1 MSRYDEVKIITD
13 KKISRLGTVDF
24 QKFEE
29 KNTDILLIAT
39 EGDRCDLISQ
49 LYYGS
54 PEHWW
59 FVASVNKL
67 SSNNIGTSKTKI
79 KCQNLK
85 TDCLGKMLT
94 KLR

>member
-1 MSRYDEVKIITD
+1 MSRYDRVKAIRDNKVT
-13 KKISRLGTVDF
+13 RLGSAEF
-24 QKFEE
+24 PIIEE

-49 LYYGS
+49 TYYGS

-67 SSNNIGTSKTKI
+67 SSNNIPAGTQLRIPVSLE
-79 KCQNLK
+79 QA
-85 TDCLGKMLT
+85 

>member
-1 MSRYDEVKIITD
+1 MSRYDDVKIITD

-67 SSNNIGTSKTKI
+67 SSNNIPAGTQLRIPVSLE
-79 KCQNLK
+79 QA
-85 TDCLGKMLT
+85 

>member
-67 SSNNIGTSKTKI
+67 SSNNIAAGTQLRIPVSLE
-79 KCQNLK
+79 QA
-85 TDCLGKMLT
+85 

>member
-13 KKISRLGTVDF
+13 KKVSRLGTVDF

-67 SSNNIGTSKTKI
+67 SSNNIPAGTQLRIPVSLE
-79 KCQNLK
+79 QA
-85 TDCLGKMLT
+85 

>member
-39 EGDRCDLISQ
+39 EGDRCDLISK

-67 SSNNIGTSKTKI
+67 SSNNIPAGTQLRIPVSLE
-79 KCQNLK
+79 QA
-85 TDCLGKMLT
+85 

>member
-1 MSRYDEVKIITD
+1 MMGNGSKDPK
-13 KKISRLGTVDF
+13 F

-67 SSNNIGTSKTKI
+67 SSNNIPAGTQLRIPVSLE
-79 KCQNLK
+79 QA
-85 TDCLGKMLT
+85 

>member
-29 KNTDILLIAT
+29 KNTAILLIAT

-49 LYYGS
+49 TYYGS

-67 SSNNIGTSKTKI
+67 SSNNIPAGTQLRIPVSLE
-79 KCQNLK
+79 QA
-85 TDCLGKMLT
+85 

>member
-49 LYYGS
+49 LHYGS

-67 SSNNIGTSKTKI
+67 SSNNIPAGTQLRIPVSLE
-79 KCQNLK
+79 QA
-85 TDCLGKMLT
+85 

>member
-67 SSNNIGTSKTKI
+67 SSNNIPAGTQLRIPVSLE
-79 KCQNLK
+79 QA
-85 TDCLGKMLT
+85 

>member
-39 EGDRCDLISQ
+39 EGDRCDSISQ

-67 SSNNIGTSKTKI
+67 SSNNIPAGTQLRIPVSLE
-79 KCQNLK
+79 QA
-85 TDCLGKMLT
+85 